1 MTDFETHKKS
11 FGLSDDRENREIGPI
26 RLDVPGSEYFDEDER
41 SVILT
46 QLVSWILR
54 NMAWHLLEVSEDMQT
69 LFDPVIS
76 DITSLLSEQVEEAK
90 TKKNVTIDVRTT
102 TPTNNLFC

>member
-46 QLVSWILR
+46 
-54 NMAWHLLEVSEDMQT
+54 
-69 LFDPVIS
+69 
-76 DITSLLSEQVEEAK
+76 
-90 TKKNVTIDVRTT
+90 
-102 TPTNNLFC
+102 

>member
-1 MTDFETHKKS
+1 
-11 FGLSDDRENREIGPI
+11 
-26 RLDVPGSEYFDEDER
+26 
-41 SVILT
+41 
-46 QLVSWILR
+46 
-54 NMAWHLLEVSEDMQT
+54 MAWYLLEVSEDMQT

>member
-1 MTDFETHKKS
+1 MSKRFGKSFEDLPFSQKGPGSRFMTNFETHKKS

-46 QLVSWILR
+46 QLVSWILQSIF
-54 NMAWHLLEVSEDMQT
+54 WY
-69 LFDPVIS
+69 
-76 DITSLLSEQVEEAK
+76 
-90 TKKNVTIDVRTT
+90 
-102 TPTNNLFC
+102 